1 MKRYGNLYPQII
13 NFENILLASRQAQ
26 KGKRFRDNVLDF
38 NYHLETELIRLQ
50 KQLTDKTYQPG
61 DYRTFHLINPKS
73 RLISA
78 APYRDRVVH
87 HALCHVIVPIFERI
101 FIADSYANR
110 LGFGTH
116 RALRKFT
123 SFARNSNYVLQCDIK
138 KYFPSIDHII
148 LKELIRRKIKCSD
161 TLWLID
167 TIINNSNE
175 QETVIDYFPGDDL
188 LTPVTRRK
196 GLPIGNLT
204 SQFFANIY
212 LNSLDHF
219 IKDKL
224 KICKY
229 VRYVDDFALFS
240 DERELLADARLAIEE
255 YLANLRLKIHPIKSQ
270 LFATK
275 IGVSFLGFRIFADTI
290 RVRNSNLHQ
299 ARRRLKRSACSSASL
314 SQTDYLQG
322 RIELEK
328 VNQSLQSWFAHLEH
342 GDTSVI
348 SYQLSVIS
356 YQLSVSSSLWIAWYM
371 TKRINLLLGL

>member
-1 MKRYGNLYPQII
+1 VQRFEFDREYCLVGLQRRLDEGQWKPGRYTT
-13 NFENILLASRQAQ
+13 FEI
-26 KGKRFRDNVLDF
+26 RDPKP
-38 NYHLETELIRLQ
+38 RLV
-50 KQLTDKTYQPG
+50 
-61 DYRTFHLINPKS
+61 
-73 RLISA
+73 SA
-78 APYRDRVVH
+78 ACYTDRVVH
-87 HALCHVIVPIFERI
+87 HALCNVIVPIFEKT

-116 RALRKFT
+116 RALKKFT
-123 SFARNSNYVLQCDIK
+123 TFARNSNYVLQCDIR
-138 KYFPSIDHII
+138 KYFPTIDHII

-188 LTPVTRRK
+188 LAPVIRRK

-219 IKDKL
+219 VKDKL

-240 DERELLADARLAIEE
+240 DQRELLADARLAIEE

-275 IGVSFLGFRIFADTI
+275 IGASFLGFRIFTETI
-290 RVRNSNLHQ
+290 RVRNNNLHH
-299 ARRRLKRSACSSASL
+299 ARRRLKGL
-314 SQTDYLQG
+314 QTDYLQG

-328 VNQSLQSWFAHLEH
+328 VNQSLQSWFAHLAH
-342 GDTSVI
+342 GDTW
-348 SYQLSVIS
+348 QLRQQIFT
-356 YQLSVSSSLWIAWYM
+356 SLTWL
-371 TKRINLLLGL
+371 RE

>member
-61 DYRTFHLINPKS
+61 VYRTFHLINPKS

-87 HALCHVIVPIFERI
+87 HALCNVIVPIFEKT

-116 RALRKFT
+116 RALKKFT
-123 SFARNSNYVLQCDIK
+123 TFARNSNYVLQCDIR

-188 LTPVTRRK
+188 LALVIRRK

-219 IKDKL
+219 VKDKL

-275 IGVSFLGFRIFADTI
+275 IGASFLGFRIFTETI
-290 RVRNSNLHQ
+290 RVRNNNLHH
-299 ARRRLKRSACSSASL
+299 ARRRLKGL
-314 SQTDYLQG
+314 QTDYLQG

-328 VNQSLQSWFAHLEH
+328 VNQSLQSWFAHLAH
-342 GDTSVI
+342 GDTW
-348 SYQLSVIS
+348 QLRQQIFT
-356 YQLSVSSSLWIAWYM
+356 SLTWL
-371 TKRINLLLGL
+371 RE